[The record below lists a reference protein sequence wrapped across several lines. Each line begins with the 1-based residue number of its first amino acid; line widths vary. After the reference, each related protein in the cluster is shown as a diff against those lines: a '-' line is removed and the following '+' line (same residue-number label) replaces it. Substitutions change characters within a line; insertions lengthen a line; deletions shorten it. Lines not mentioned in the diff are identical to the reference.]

1 MGTRALPIKPIRS
14 NLIRSFLKSR
24 KTYSS
29 AVTTSSTSC
38 LTRRWP
44 KFSERRNFG
53 VSPCPNTLAP
63 ICFNLTEVPN
73 PPPSKKWSNLPPRLN
88 LQPKLPLKKPKRKNL
103 MKMKPVMALKR
114 HPLPLRKWPKRCLK
128 KAAKEESEED
138 DADDGSDDAKDDSD
152 DAAEESDD

>member
-24 KTYSS
+24 KTNSN
-29 AVTTSSTSC
+29 AVTTSNTSC
-38 LTRRWP
+38 QTRKWP

-63 ICFNLTEVPN
+63 ICSNLTEVPN
-73 PPPSKKWSNLPPRLN
+73 PPPSKKWPNLPPRLN
-88 LQPKLPLKKPKRKNL
+88 LQPKLPLKKPKKEESDEDEAGDGSDQDDAGDDSEEASPPPKKVAK
-103 MKMKPVMALKR
+103 KMP
-114 HPLPLRKWPKRCLK
+114 K

-138 DADDGSDDAKDDSD
+138 DAMMAQMT
-152 DAAEESDD
+152 